1 MLCVFVCV
9 RSSRST
15 PTASPNPAPDTEGAS
30 CAIPWSPWS
39 LSTNPQASEY
49 ASEYG
54 AHGAGERE
62 SHMSKRSRP
71 GKCI

>member
-1 MLCVFVCV
+1 MRDPLQDPLV
-9 RSSRST
+9 T
-15 PTASPNPAPDTEGAS
+15 LDD
-30 CAIPWSPWS
+30 
-39 LSTNPQASEY
+39 LSANQASEY